1 MKIRFA
7 KGTQKHF
14 RKSPP
19 GGFTLVEVVVSM
31 TLLVVVAT
39 VLLTGVM
46 AAGKIRSRSVD
57 LTRAGYEQAALLE
70 QMTGVSTGSQVLI
83 VNRVQDYQVWGDL
96 LETEDPETGVG
107 FMVFQPYEPEGE

>member
-14 RKSPP
+14 RQSPP

-46 AAGKIRSRSVD
+46 AAGKISSRSVD

-96 LETEDPETGVG
+96 LETEDSETGVG